1 MLPRVGGINHQNM
14 GGLLLSEH
22 YGKTLWFAR
31 KLRTVFKH
39 YSSTSS
45 NTCAGPVTA
54 NPKTLNPKALNLKT
68 LKPLTLKTLN
78 PKPEKKTAY
87 TQYVLQS
94 ILSMCDK
101 IAHPPCCS
109 PGKPR
114 CLCAAL
120 VRWVVS
126 PLWSGEPPRL
136 ILHKPSQ
143 SHVHPLLVC

>member
-78 PKPEKKTAY
+78 PKPEKKLRIRSMFCNLSY
-87 TQYVLQS
+87 QYVIKS
-94 ILSMCDK
+94 
-101 IAHPPCCS
+101 
-109 PGKPR
+109 R
-114 CLCAAL
+114 
-120 VRWVVS
+120 
-126 PLWSGEPPRL
+126 
-136 ILHKPSQ
+136 ILHVAVRAN
-143 SHVHPLLVC
+143 HVVCVQHWFAGWYPHYGLVNPPV

>member
-1 MLPRVGGINHQNM
+1 MLPWVGGKNHQNM

-78 PKPEKKTAY
+78 PKPEK
-87 TQYVLQS
+87 QLRIRS
-94 ILSMCDK
+94 MFCNLSYQCVTK
-101 IAHPPCCS
+101 
-109 PGKPR
+109 
-114 CLCAAL
+114 
-120 VRWVVS
+120 
-126 PLWSGEPPRL
+126 SG
-136 ILHKPSQ
+136 ILHVAVRAWFAGWYPHYGLVNPPSNFAQTITKPCS
-143 SHVHPLLVC
+143 STTCFTGLV